1 MAKVVMNDE
10 ARMRMSK
17 LVDAMN
23 KFAKAVYNLPQG
35 YERNEKYGV
44 WYASDV
50 TVRCA
55 PEGIMHIKDPYFDG
69 ENGSLPEAF
78 NMLVHDEEGEDGQ
91 AVIYYFY
98 VPEKNSIRG
107 YETSKVERI
116 GRNPNFTKN
125 LLYNRNKKEILQL
138 GYNLLQAL
146 IALEDA
152 IPNSPGLS
160 LRFPT
165 VSQTGLNVSDLKGFV
180 DYPEKTRPGV
190 LLDFGTTDDYDA
202 AVDVLAEEQIRRL
215 QGKLDDF
222 FGDTEEA
229 SF

>member
-1 MAKVVMNDE
+1 MPKVVMNDE

-78 NMLVHDEEGEDGQ
+78 NMLVHDEDG
-91 AVIYYFY
+91 
-98 VPEKNSIRG
+98 
-107 YETSKVERI
+107 
-116 GRNPNFTKN
+116 
-125 LLYNRNKKEILQL
+125 
-138 GYNLLQAL
+138 
-146 IALEDA
+146 
-152 IPNSPGLS
+152 
-160 LRFPT
+160 
-165 VSQTGLNVSDLKGFV
+165 
-180 DYPEKTRPGV
+180 RPGRY
-190 LLDFGTTDDYDA
+190 LL
-202 AVDVLAEEQIRRL
+202 LLRP
-215 QGKLDDF
+215 
-222 FGDTEEA
+222 
-229 SF
+229 